1 MQTIKPKTIEMNPSS
16 KTMLDAILVF
26 CVITGFIVI
35 ALEIFAMIFIVV
47 FCFCFCPNFLQPI
60 LLSCELWDLEMME
73 EKEER
78 ARRLR

>member
-1 MQTIKPKTIEMNPSS
+1 MPDAFENLNIIMTMDFFSPGMQTIKPKTIEMNPSS

-47 FCFCFCPNFLQPI
+47 F
-60 LLSCELWDLEMME
+60 W
-73 EKEER
+73 
-78 ARRLR
+78 